1 MKGEDSD
8 CLFLSIN
15 GVVKDRA
22 QHTVL
27 NADSAQWNN
36 DYNQFDY

>member
-1 MKGEDSD
+1 MKGKDRD
-8 CLFLSIN
+8 CLFLSFN

-27 NADSAQWNN
+27 NADPAQ
-36 DYNQFDY
+36 

>member
-1 MKGEDSD
+1 MKSKDSD
-8 CLFLSIN
+8 HLFLSVN

-27 NADSAQWNN
+27 NADSVQ
-36 DYNQFDY
+36 